1 MPLNLLQ
8 VQEVVRYFRYFG
20 LKSLLLG
27 VGLLGFEVDSV
38 HRLAELKESLVFY
51 PSEVV
56 CQTALQKVQTS
67 YQFVGLC
74 LLDLVE
80 EFREELNAYASHAPN
95 TV

>member
-38 HRLAELKESLVFY
+38 HSLAELKESLVFY
-51 PSEVV
+51 P
-56 CQTALQKVQTS
+56 A
-67 YQFVGLC
+67 
-74 LLDLVE
+74 
-80 EFREELNAYASHAPN
+80 
-95 TV
+95 

>member
-8 VQEVVRYFRYFG
+8 VQEVVRYFRYFS

-51 PSEVV
+51 P
-56 CQTALQKVQTS
+56 A
-67 YQFVGLC
+67 
-74 LLDLVE
+74 
-80 EFREELNAYASHAPN
+80 
-95 TV
+95 